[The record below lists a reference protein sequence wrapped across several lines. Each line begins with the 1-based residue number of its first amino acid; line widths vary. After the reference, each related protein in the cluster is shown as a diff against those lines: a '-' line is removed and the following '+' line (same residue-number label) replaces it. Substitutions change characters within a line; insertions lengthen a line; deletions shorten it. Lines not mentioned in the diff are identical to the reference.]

1 MDRIYLD
8 YNASTPLAPA
18 VKKVL
23 SQAIENSYKNPSSLH
38 HEGQVARARVE
49 EARSM
54 IAGLLGAEDQEV
66 CFTSGATEA
75 HNFLFQSL
83 WARRPKGRDK
93 IITTAVEHDSVIKP
107 LEYLQVQGAELCI
120 LSVNGRGELD
130 SQEIAKVL
138 DERTLCVSTMLANNE
153 TGIIF
158 PVQELA
164 GLAHAQGALFHTD
177 VACAVGKIPLHFK
190 TLGAD
195 FLSFSGQKFYAP
207 QGIGALVINKK
218 VPTLQPDLLGGPQER
233 GRRAGTENVLGI
245 LALEQALAFVCDGME
260 VENRRLLDLRTRFK
274 NGIKTIDSA
283 AIFYENP
290 AHQLAG
296 TLNVYFPGIKGRL
309 LVTRLDLEGVAASFG
324 SACHAG
330 VVEASRVLL
339 NMGVPRGAAEG
350 AIRLSFGRMTTSSEI
365 DSALQILTK
374 VVKELK

>member
-23 SQAIENSYKNPSSLH
+23 SQAIGNSYKNPSSLH

-75 HNFLFQSL
+75 HNFLFKSL
-83 WARRPKGRDK
+83 WAQRPKGK
-93 IITTAVEHDSVIKP
+93 GTIITTAVEHDSVIKP
-107 LEYLQVQGAELCI
+107 LAYLQSQGAELCI

-164 GLAHAQGALFHTD
+164 GLAHAQGAFFHTD
-177 VACAVGKIPLHFK
+177 VACAVGKTPINFK

-207 QGIGALVINKK
+207 PGTGALVLRKDALTIK
-218 VPTLQPDLLGGPQER
+218 PDLLGGPQER

-245 LALEQALAFVCDGME
+245 LAFEQALAFVCDGME
-260 VENRRLLDLRTRFK
+260 AENSRLLDMRNRLK
-274 NGIKTIDSA
+274 NGIKTIDPA

-290 AHQLAG
+290 AQQLAG

-309 LVTRLDLEGVAASFG
+309 LVTRLDLEGLAVSFG

-339 NMGVPRGAAEG
+339 NMGVGREAAEG
-350 AIRLSFGRMTTSSEI
+350 AIRLSFGRMTTADEI